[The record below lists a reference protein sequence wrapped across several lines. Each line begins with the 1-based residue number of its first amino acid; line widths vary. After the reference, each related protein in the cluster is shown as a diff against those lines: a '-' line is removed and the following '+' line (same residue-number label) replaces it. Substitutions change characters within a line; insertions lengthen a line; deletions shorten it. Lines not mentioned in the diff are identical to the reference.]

1 MDATA
6 DHYFP
11 DPVSGQRGYYFCL
24 AHHGPSSSVLKVNG
38 CLKFPLGL
46 PNESGGD
53 AKKFP
58 LICWLSWWFA
68 IVKIFLFLNYGWSL
82 IFPLVHR
89 QSLKWPQKL
98 LSQTSSHCRIFCVC
112 VTNHSPVNKYLF
124 TVADTVSILPRVQ
137 LLFPFPCRW
146 IFFSF
151 FVGRLMFTPKQ

>member
-1 MDATA
+1 MVRKPLTSDFEPGESVEGGEEGGGESLKVVRVRLFMDATA

-68 IVKIFLFLNYGWSL
+68 IVKIFLFLNYG
-82 IFPLVHR
+82 
-89 QSLKWPQKL
+89 
-98 LSQTSSHCRIFCVC
+98 
-112 VTNHSPVNKYLF
+112 
-124 TVADTVSILPRVQ
+124 
-137 LLFPFPCRW
+137 
-146 IFFSF
+146 
-151 FVGRLMFTPKQ
+151 